1 MIRHLKIANFK
12 AFGST
17 QQVPL
22 RPITLI
28 FGQNSGGKSSIL
40 HSLKWSKHAVKFKA
54 LDFESSGDSD
64 DAPDFGG
71 FLGAVFG
78 KKRDRQIRLE
88 FQLPSEHAPDYRVSF
103 QVGLWTKELK
113 KKVLPE
119 PEPPEQIKTWLALRD
134 EFHAAK
140 NEKFSQVAD
149 APFVVGDDGEL
160 LRDEKGE
167 LVWREDFGEGIT
179 GSGQLAEK
187 IREEWRLR
195 LAALWQ
201 KWREENAKPGV
212 EEGLDR
218 YFARHEHYDK
228 FLNREEADPVIFD
241 FEIALGQRVLVRGE
255 RTTFDGGLRL
265 TKLSKVLPAVCQ
277 FVDETDENDASPYE
291 SCYTVGSPWTV
302 THISQILDVDGV
314 WNDDAWTQEELVDWG
329 RIEFLG
335 LMPSLTPPSAEF
347 IYGAPEIKLSGI
359 AESLN
364 GLIRDCRRRLLKDL
378 SKGTY
383 LGPLRAL
390 PPRSL
395 LMLGKDEKLGS
406 VAAAWL
412 RLRND
417 DRLREQVNRWIGSE
431 HLDLGYCYEKQIF
444 AELAS
449 TLGEMADEEFSIMGG
464 SSWDLSKSSHEEG
477 FETLGKGELTAPN
490 IHDDEGKAVSY
501 WAEKLPHTML
511 DLILRDLRNNVA
523 VSSRDVG
530 IGISQLIPVVVHA
543 LAEKETMIMVEQPEL
558 HLHPALQAKLGDLF
572 IESALGES
580 KNQFILETHS
590 EHLILRLLRRIRETT
605 RGTLPEGKLPI
616 RREDV
621 AILYVQ
627 PSPEGSKVIE
637 MCIDEQGR
645 LVDNWPNGFFEE
657 RLDELF

>member
-1 MIRHLKIANFK
+1 MIRHLTISNFK

-28 FGQNSGGKSSIL
+28 FGPNSGGKSSIL

-54 LDFESSGDSD
+54 LDFEASGDSD
-64 DAPDFGG
+64 DSPDFGG

-113 KKVLPE
+113 MKVLPE
-119 PEPPEQIKTWLALRD
+119 PEPSERIKPWLALRD

-140 NEKFSQVAD
+140 DEEYSKVAD
-149 APFVVGDDGEL
+149 APFILDEDGEL
-160 LRDEKGE
+160 LRDEDGNLVHRDDLGERPWSGE
-167 LVWREDFGEGIT
+167 LAEMIRQEWRPR
-179 GSGQLAEK
+179 LAE
-187 IREEWRLR
+187 
-195 LAALWQ
+195 LWQ
-201 KWREENAKPGV
+201 KWRDENSKPGV
-212 EEGLDR
+212 EQGLDR
-218 YFARHEHYDK
+218 YFARLAHYDK
-228 FLNREEADPVIFD
+228 FLSREEADPVIFD

-265 TKLSKVLPAVCQ
+265 TKLSRVLPEVCQ
-277 FVDETDENDASPYE
+277 FLDDYQESDPYSYA
-291 SCYTVGSPWTV
+291 SCYMDAPGSRV
-302 THISQILDVDGV
+302 THISQVLGIDDV
-314 WNDDAWTQEELVDWG
+314 WNDEVWSQDELSDCG
-329 RIEFLG
+329 EIEFLG
-335 LMPSLTPPSAEF
+335 LLPNLTNRSPLTDDR
-347 IYGAPEIKLSGI
+347 GPELEQGVLY
-359 AESLN
+359 ESLQA
-364 GLIRDCRRRLLKDL
+364 LIRDCRRRLERDL
-378 SKGTY
+378 SNGTY

-417 DRLREQVNRWIGSE
+417 DLLRKQVNRWIGSE
-431 HLDLGYCYEKQIF
+431 HLDLGYCYETQIF

-449 TLGEMADEEFSIMGG
+449 TLGEIADEEFSIMGG
-464 SSWDLSKSSHEEG
+464 SSWDLSRNSHEEG
-477 FETLGKGELTAPN
+477 FETLGRGELTAPN
-490 IHDDEGKAVSY
+490 VRDDESKAVSY

-511 DLILRDLRNNVA
+511 DLILRDLRNNVV

-543 LAEKETMIMVEQPEL
+543 LAERETMIMVEQPEL

-572 IESALGES
+572 IESALGGS

-605 RGTLPEGKLPI
+605 RGTLPDGVTPI
-616 RREDV
+616 RSEDV

-627 PSPEGSKVIE
+627 PSSEGSKVIE
-637 MCIDEQGR
+637 MRIDEHGR

>member
-1 MIRHLKIANFK
+1 MIRHLSITNFK

-140 NEKFSQVAD
+140 NEEFSQVAD

-201 KWREENAKPGV
+201 KWREENAKPGL
-212 EEGLDR
+212 EESLDR

-228 FLNREEADPVIFD
+228 FLTREEAEPVIFD

-265 TKLSKVLPAVCQ
+265 TKVSRSLPEVCQ
-277 FVDETDENDASPYE
+277 FLDDYQESDSYSYS
-291 SCYTVGSPWTV
+291 SCYMDAPGSRV
-302 THISQILDVDGV
+302 THISQVLGIDDV
-314 WNDDAWTQEELVDWG
+314 WNDDVWSQDELSDCG
-329 RIEFLG
+329 EIEFLG
-335 LMPSLTPPSAEF
+335 LLPNLTNRSALTDDR
-347 IYGAPEIKLSGI
+347 GPELEQGVLY
-359 AESLN
+359 ESL
-364 GLIRDCRRRLLKDL
+364 
-378 SKGTY
+378 
-383 LGPLRAL
+383 
-390 PPRSL
+390 
-395 LMLGKDEKLGS
+395 E
-406 VAAAWL
+406 
-412 RLRND
+412 
-417 DRLREQVNRWIGSE
+417 
-431 HLDLGYCYEKQIF
+431 
-444 AELAS
+444 
-449 TLGEMADEEFSIMGG
+449 
-464 SSWDLSKSSHEEG
+464 
-477 FETLGKGELTAPN
+477 
-490 IHDDEGKAVSY
+490 
-501 WAEKLPHTML
+501 
-511 DLILRDLRNNVA
+511 
-523 VSSRDVG
+523 
-530 IGISQLIPVVVHA
+530 
-543 LAEKETMIMVEQPEL
+543 
-558 HLHPALQAKLGDLF
+558 
-572 IESALGES
+572 
-580 KNQFILETHS
+580 
-590 EHLILRLLRRIRETT
+590 
-605 RGTLPEGKLPI
+605 PI
-616 RREDV
+616 RQMVR
-621 AILYVQ
+621 
-627 PSPEGSKVIE
+627 
-637 MCIDEQGR
+637 
-645 LVDNWPNGFFEE
+645 
-657 RLDELF
+657 

>member
-1 MIRHLKIANFK
+1 MIRHLTIANFK

-17 QQVPL
+17 QEVPL

-88 FQLPSEHAPDYRVSF
+88 FQLPSELAPDYRVSF

-134 EFHAAK
+134 EFHTAK
-140 NEKFSQVAD
+140 NEEFSQVAD

-160 LRDEKGE
+160 LRNETGE

-201 KWREENAKPGV
+201 KWREENAKPGL
-212 EEGLDR
+212 EESLDR
-218 YFARHEHYDK
+218 YFARHDHYYK
-228 FLNREEADPVIFD
+228 FLNREEAEPVIFD
-241 FEIALGQRVLVRGE
+241 FAIALGQRVLVRGE

-265 TKLSKVLPAVCQ
+265 TKVSRSLPEVCQ
-277 FVDETDENDASPYE
+277 FLDAYQESDSYSYA
-291 SCYTVGSPWTV
+291 SCYMDAPGSRV
-302 THISQILDVDGV
+302 THISQVLGIDDV
-314 WNDDAWTQEELVDWG
+314 WNDDVWSQDELSDCG
-329 RIEFLG
+329 EIEFLG
-335 LMPSLTPPSAEF
+335 LLPNLTNRSALTDDRGPELEQ
-347 IYGAPEIKLSGI
+347 GALY
-359 AESLN
+359 ESLQA
-364 GLIRDCRRRLLKDL
+364 LIRDCRRRLERDL

-383 LGPLRAL
+383 LGPLRDL

-395 LMLGKDEKLGS
+395 LMLDKDEKLGS

-417 DRLREQVNRWIGSE
+417 DLLRKQVNRWIGSE
-431 HLDLGYCYEKQIF
+431 HLDLGYCYETQIF

-449 TLGEMADEEFSIMGG
+449 TLDAMASEEVSIATKYAYDFS
-464 SSWDLSKSSHEEG
+464 KKSHEDG
-477 FETLGKGELTAPN
+477 FNNESSFGSEAPDV
-490 IHDDEGKAVSY
+490 HEHEGKAVRF
-501 WAEKLPHTML
+501 WADRLPRTML
-511 DLILRDLRNNVA
+511 DLTLRDMRNNVV

-530 IGISQLIPVVVHA
+530 IGISQLIPIVVHA
-543 LAEKETMIMVEQPEL
+543 LAERESIIMVEQPEL

-605 RGTLPEGKLPI
+605 RGTLPEGKSPI

-621 AILYVQ
+621 AVLYVQ

-637 MCIDEQGR
+637 LRIDDQGR